1 MLFGFL
7 MCVNKYV
14 PYIDEALT
22 SMLDQ
27 EFADDYAIVVVANN
41 CEDGFWSYLQDFNA
55 RTGGRI
61 SLHRTS
67 IGQLAFNLNYGINQ
81 MQSEYIVRM
90 DADDVCEP
98 HRLSRLK
105 AFIVAT
111 GYPDVVG
118 SAVTWIDEDGVELK
132 KVKPITE
139 SKKITS
145 ILPFKNPITHP
156 SAALKRVSLLKVQGY
171 ANGLHSED
179 YDLWL
184 RMRRAGLIF
193 RNSDEFLLK
202 YRINP
207 YQVKGSR
214 LAHAEVCSYMLREFL
229 ITGQIKFLTAVFYKI
244 AKYLIKLPVL
254 K

>member
-14 PYIDEALT
+14 PYIDEALM

-27 EFADDYAIVVVANN
+27 EFTDEYSIVVVANN
-41 CEDGFWSYLQDFNA
+41 CEDELWLYLQGFND

-61 SLHRTS
+61 TLHRTS
-67 IGQLAFNLNYGINQ
+67 VGQLAFNLNYGTDH
-81 MQSEYIVRM
+81 MRCDYIVRM
-90 DADDVCEP
+90 DADDVCESN
-98 HRLSRLK
+98 RLSRLK
-105 AFIVAT
+105 SFIVKT
-111 GYPDVVG
+111 NYPDVVG
-118 SAVTWIDEDGVELK
+118 SAVTWIDETGAELK
-132 KVKPITE
+132 KVRPITD
-139 SKKITS
+139 SKKIAN

-156 SAALKRVSLLKVQGY
+156 SAALKRESLLKVQGY

-184 RMRRAGLIF
+184 RMRRAGLVF
-193 RNSDEFLLK
+193 CNCDEYLLR

-207 YQVKGSR
+207 YQIKGSR

-229 ITGQIKFLTAVFYKI
+229 VTGQIRFILAVLYQI
-244 AKYLIKLPVL
+244 SKYIIKLPVL